1 MGQAFAIPTTLD
13 YKEYTD
19 DDNRFTI
26 EYPDDWILADS
37 NPEEIIAIQDKYDW
51 RTNFQVFLIEDDT
64 LDNRSDSKV
73 LRAVESNQYWWCDEQ
88 TFADGTRNCSDFK
101 VVDSDVF
108 YTNDNRKVYF
118 VKMTYT
124 MEFSDYLRGQEHSF
138 VQVVGLIYDG
148 DHSWEMNVESYEQVA
163 DAHYDEIIHM
173 MKSFS
178 LEPN

>member
-1 MGQAFAIPTTLD
+1 MFW
-13 YKEYTD
+13 
-19 DDNRFTI
+19 N
-26 EYPDDWILADS
+26 
-37 NPEEIIAIQDKYDW
+37 
-51 RTNFQVFLIEDDT
+51 EDDS

-73 LRAVESNQYWWCDEQ
+73 LRGIESGQYWLCDEQ
-88 TFADGTRNCSDFK
+88 TFADGSRKCSDFK

-138 VQVVGLIYDG
+138 VKLDSYIFD
-148 DHSWEMNVESYEQVA
+148 DDNSWEMAVESYEQVA
-163 DAHYDEIIHM
+163 DAHYDKIIHM

-178 LEPN
+178 LK